1 MNDNQDPVLAARRRL
16 GRLVAGPA
24 LGLLAGILTLQM
36 LHAPLA
42 ALAAALAAGLVGVAL
57 WGTLVVRP
65 EGVSYGR
72 AAGLGFAVTFAAF
85 AAAALVGGA
94 SAGVVDAGEAA
105 GIALFSLFMALP
117 VMIAAAI
124 ALAALLKDRPS
135 AS

>member
-1 MNDNQDPVLAARRRL
+1 MNDNHDPALAARRRL
-16 GRLVAGPA
+16 GRRVAGPS
-24 LGLLAGILTLQM
+24 LGLLAGVLTLQM

-72 AAGLGFAVTFAAF
+72 AVGLAFAATFAAF
-85 AAAALVGGA
+85 FAAALVGGA
-94 SAGVVDAGEAA
+94 SGGTADAREATGV
-105 GIALFSLFMALP
+105 ALFSLFMALP

-124 ALAALLKDRPS
+124 ALAAVLKDRPI
-135 AS
+135 AP